1 MKTYFLKIVPIL
13 ITAIIVASCSGNG
26 DKPAATE
33 TVEPEIQKKDTLIAI
48 QDCQHKMPTYIFA
61 GQNDKLL
68 HEILPDDYIDN
79 SINVFLLE
87 RGDKNILF
95 DTGLGT
101 SQNGRLLEKLDSIG
115 LQPDD
120 ITDIC
125 ITHFHGDH
133 IGGLLTADGEA
144 VFKNAKLHFSDLE
157 LEVWTVGVLKDNE
170 TVDKMLK
177 AYDGR
182 YETFQ
187 AGDTIIDGI
196 VTIAAYGHTPGHTM
210 YDIGETLIAGDI
222 MHAIDLQIE
231 HPEFSAIYDFSPLEA
246 RETRISVLET
256 ARKNHKPMAGMHFP
270 APHIIKL

>member
-1 MKTYFLKIVPIL
+1 MKNITFAL
-13 ITAIIVASCSGNG
+13 IAAIMVLASCSSNG

-33 TVEPEIQKKDTLIAI
+33 TVEPEIQKKDTLIAM
-48 QDCQHKMPTYIFA
+48 QDSQHKMPTYIFA
-61 GQNDKLL
+61 GQNDELL
-68 HEILPDDYIDN
+68 HEVLPGDYIDN

-87 RGDKNILF
+87 RGDRNILF
-95 DTGLGT
+95 DAGLGS
-101 SQNGRLLEKLDSIG
+101 SQNGRLLENLDSVGI
-115 LQPDD
+115 QPDE

-133 IGGLLTADGEA
+133 IGGLITADGEA
-144 VFKNAKLHFSDLE
+144 VFRNAKLHFSDLE

-182 YETFQ
+182 YETFH

-231 HPEFSAIYDFSPLEA
+231 HPEFSAIYDFNPVEA